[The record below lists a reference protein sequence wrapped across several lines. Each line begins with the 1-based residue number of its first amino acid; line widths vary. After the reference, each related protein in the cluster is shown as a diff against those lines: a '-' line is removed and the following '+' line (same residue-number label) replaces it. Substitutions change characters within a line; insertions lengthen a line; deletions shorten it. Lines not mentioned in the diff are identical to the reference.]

1 MNPRREAELVVA
13 LDIGTDR
20 VEAIIGEIAAEP
32 TTRDEA
38 VEPAKLRVVGVGRA
52 PSNGLKKGVVVNIEK
67 TTLAIQQAVREAE
80 QMAEA
85 QVHAVHTAISGAHL
99 RAYNSIGVV
108 AIQDGEV
115 RPSDLDRVID
125 AARALAIPADQ
136 RILHVIPQEYILD
149 KEGGIRDPIGMAGVR
164 LEARVHL
171 VTAAVSAI
179 QNISKCVERCGLRV
193 EGLTLASLASSH
205 AVLTDDE
212 RDLGV
217 CMVDIGAG
225 TTDIAVWVN
234 GALEHS
240 AVLPVAGDQVT
251 NDIAIALQTPT
262 AYAEDIKTRYACALR
277 TLANPAHEIEVPGV
291 GDRPSRRLSR
301 QMLASVVEP
310 RYEEL
315 FEQIQLELRR
325 AGVDQRI
332 PTGVVLTGGA
342 ARMEGVT
349 ELAEEVFQRPV
360 RIGSPIAVEGL
371 QGLLASPLHATG
383 VGLLRYA
390 ERGRPDEVG
399 QRSRPPHPLRRLR
412 DRIASWF

>member
-1 MNPRREAELVVA
+1 MA

-20 VEAIIGEIAAEP
+20 VEAIIGELP
-32 TTRDEA
+32 TVVGAREGGVA
-38 VEPAKLRVVGVGRA
+38 PSNLRVVGIGRA
-52 PSNGLKKGVVVNIEK
+52 PSKGLKKGVVVHIDA
-67 TTLAIQQAVREAE
+67 TTQAIQQAVREAE

-149 KEGGIRDPIGMAGVR
+149 KDGGIRNPIGMAGVR

-171 VTAAVSAI
+171 VTAAVSAT
-179 QNISKCVERCGLRV
+179 QNIAKCVERCGLQV

-217 CMVDIGAG
+217 CLVDIGAG
-225 TTDIAVWVN
+225 TTDIAVWIN

-277 TLANPAHEIEVPGV
+277 SLADPAHELEVPGV
-291 GDRPSRRLSR
+291 GDRPARRLSR

-315 FEQIQLELRR
+315 FEQILLELKR
-325 AGVDQRI
+325 AGVDHRI
-332 PTGVVLTGGA
+332 PTGMVLTGGG
-342 ARMEGVT
+342 ARIEGVT

-360 RIGSPIAVEGL
+360 RVGSPIGVEGL
-371 QGLLASPLHATG
+371 QGLLTSPLHSTG

-390 ERGRPDEVG
+390 ERGRPDEIG
-399 QRSRPPHPLRRLR
+399 ERSRPPTIWQRVRE
-412 DRIASWF
+412 RIADLF